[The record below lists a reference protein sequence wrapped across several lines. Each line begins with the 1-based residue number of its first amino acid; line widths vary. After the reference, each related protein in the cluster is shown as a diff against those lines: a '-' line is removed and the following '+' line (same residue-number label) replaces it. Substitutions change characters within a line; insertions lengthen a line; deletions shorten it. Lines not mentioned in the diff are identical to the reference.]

1 MITVDTGSEFR
12 DEVTAVFDKS
22 GVTLRVVTSYYTQ
35 GVGMI

>member
-22 GVTLRVVTSYYTQ
+22 GVTLRVVTSRCF
-35 GVGMI
+35 GKNVW